1 MGPRFEAR
9 GAPADGTDPRVATM
23 AAVTAPIL
31 ALSVTDDEFGTEAA
45 IDRLLAYYTGS
56 AALHL
61 RLSPASMGL
70 ASIGHFAFFHERF
83 RDTLW
88 PIALGW
94 LTRGQWAPLPAT
106 PYAVTARRLY
116 PVVRDLRVKNS
127 APSACAASSGW
138 RGSAAISPAA
148 VAGAMHEADE
158 VRMRVAREFLDL
170 VHDAQRRAPDRFP
183 RTPRPAPAA
192 CPACGFTS
200 SAVARARVVAERAV
214 EERLGLRRHAVPVD
228 GVQNSAAR
236 RQEVAQEQF
245 VVAVRRRRMPQVRQE
260 MLDVVVHEQQF
271 GRDAGGLGAAPGG
284 FGQRGAVAVAAGLP
298 TRMSRRLD

>member
-56 AALHL
+56 ARAHL

-94 LTRGQWAPLPAT
+94 LTRGQWRRCRRL

-116 PVVRDLRVKNS
+116 PVVRVFAREEFGAQRLRGEQRLARIGRDL
-127 APSACAASSGW
+127 AP
-138 RGSAAISPAA
+138 A

-170 VHDAQRRAPDRFP
+170 VHDAQRRARI
-183 RTPRPAPAA
+183 
-192 CPACGFTS
+192 GFLGRHGQPQPLALHAGLHVFR
-200 SAVARARVVAERAV
+200 AVARARVVAERAV

-228 GVQNSAAR
+228 GVQNSTPRAGRKWR
-236 RQEVAQEQF
+236 RN
-245 VVAVRRRRMPQVRQE
+245 
-260 MLDVVVHEQQF
+260 
-271 GRDAGGLGAAPGG
+271 
-284 FGQRGAVAVAAGLP
+284 
-298 TRMSRRLD
+298 SSS